1 MPYTLTFDQ
10 TSEGRGRFA
19 ILYEGLLIG
28 SVKVDFDGIPMGELR
43 KAEGS
48 LLTKMEEI
56 STVRMCEG
64 EPKRYATQDV
74 IRDLAE
80 EEGSE
85 APRVLVL
92 TDLEEK
98 ILFSCVDALDW
109 RISVVRQV
117 DAILDWVKSC
127 AHL

>member
-56 STVRMCEG
+56 SAVRMCEG

-80 EEGSE
+80 DGE
-85 APRVLVL
+85 APRILVL

-98 ILFSCVDALDW
+98 ILYSCVDALDW

-117 DAILDWVKSC
+117 DAILEWVKSC